1 VNSRFLRDLNAL
13 KQTLQDEIVNIS
25 ETLRDIIAASQ
36 LVCTCAFRRV
46 VTTQKT
52 LYTKSERISKQFKHS
67 SKL

>member
-25 ETLRDIIAASQ
+25 ETLRDIITASE

-46 VTTQKT
+46 V
-52 LYTKSERISKQFKHS
+52 
-67 SKL
+67 